1 MLGEQAQILLRDVF
15 AGDASLVHELDVAH
29 RIARRIVR
37 WGNDDAHV
45 LPHSA
50 LVIAGDRLG
59 AALPWGNDGKGTPRF
74 ALSTVA
80 PPTSTL
86 LRFGQ
91 REASATPVVLQPG
104 ADPHAA
110 LVEAITHGWLF
121 LIPTGAHGGTQRGW
135 LLVVGAQID
144 ESLEESRLVA
154 SAIAETGGV
163 SKRFET
169 APRILDAFAMSD
181 TLALGTLTLGS
192 SAVAFDPICGDG
204 VATAVRGGILA
215 AAVAA
220 EMIADTGL
228 DRAALTGHYRAM
240 LIAAM
245 RRHLAVSSL
254 FYQRGGQGPW
264 WREQAEALAHGH
276 VWCTRQLAA
285 VGDAQFV
292 LVGDRITLRDRVV

>member
-15 AGDASLVHELDVAH
+15 AGHAPLVDQLNLAH
-29 RIARRIVR
+29 RITRRIVR

-59 AALPWGNDGKGTPRF
+59 AALPGANAGTGTTEF
-74 ALSTVA
+74 ALSTVP

-104 ADPHAA
+104 ADTHAA
-110 LVEAITHGWLF
+110 LVESIAHGWLF
-121 LIPTGAHGGTQRGW
+121 LIPTGGQDGW
-135 LLVVGAQID
+135 LLTVGAQAD
-144 ESLEESRLVA
+144 EALRESRLVA
-154 SAIAETGGV
+154 AAIAETGDV
-163 SKRFET
+163 SLRFET
-169 APRILDAFAMSD
+169 APRILDDPAMPG
-181 TLALGTLTLGS
+181 ALTLGS

-220 EMIADTGL
+220 EMVADTGL
-228 DRAALTGHYRAM
+228 DRAALIGHYRAM

-245 RRHLAVSSL
+245 RRHLAVSSP
-254 FYQRGGQGPW
+254 FYERGGQGPW
-264 WREQAEALAHGH
+264 WRDQADALAQGH
-276 VWCTRQLAA
+276 AWCTRQLAA
-285 VGDAQFV
+285 AGDAQFV
-292 LVGDRITLRDRVV
+292 LVGDRIALRAGSLCGIA